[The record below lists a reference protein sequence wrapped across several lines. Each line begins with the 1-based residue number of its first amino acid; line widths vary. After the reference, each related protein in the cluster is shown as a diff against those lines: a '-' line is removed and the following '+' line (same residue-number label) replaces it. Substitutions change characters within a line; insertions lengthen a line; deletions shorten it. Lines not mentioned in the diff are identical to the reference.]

1 MDMLLSGLLHGL
13 LIATNCTNFTNRRNE
28 KMTGELQLLLIV
40 SQYRLGS
47 NDTSILHELVLK
59 EEIDWEHFF
68 LLARRHKVFPRVWN
82 NISIALPSVIPDG
95 IKEEQKSLIR
105 QHTLYCMAT
114 VGQLCTVSALLEKHE
129 IVHVPYKGPV
139 LACYLFDDF
148 AMRSYG
154 DLDIL
159 VSAVDLPQVYGLLTA
174 NGYTPEVV
182 IPEGQLSAYVSV
194 EDNLTFMS
202 GRGVP
207 IEVHWELSG
216 RYLAKPIGL
225 EYMSRRLSSVEM
237 QGRVFSVFSPEDHLV
252 YLCLHG
258 TKHCWAELDLIA
270 CLAELLLKETEICWD
285 LVFQVAE
292 QFKCWRMVFKF
303 VFKPKFSRSFIVKYI
318 ELDRRVKPGMTA
330 RGAQE

>member
-1 MDMLLSGLLHGL
+1 MHFPQLFPMELKK
-13 LIATNCTNFTNRRNE
+13 NRR
-28 KMTGELQLLLIV
+28 
-40 SQYRLGS
+40 R
-47 NDTSILHELVLK
+47 
-59 EEIDWEHFF
+59 
-68 LLARRHKVFPRVWN
+68 
-82 NISIALPSVIPDG
+82 
-95 IKEEQKSLIR
+95 LIR
-105 QHTLYCMAT
+105 QHTLHCMAT
-114 VGQLCTVSALLEKHE
+114 VGQLCTVSALLDKHD

-159 VSAVDLPQVYGLLTA
+159 VSAVDFPQVYALLTG

-182 IPEGQLSAYVSV
+182 IPQEQLSAYVSV

-225 EYMSRRLSSVEM
+225 EYMSRRLSSVVM
-237 QGRVFSVFSPEDHLV
+237 QGRVFPVFSPEDHLV

-258 TKHCWAELDLIA
+258 TKHCWAELDLVA
-270 CLAELLLKETEICWD
+270 CLAELLLKETEISW
-285 LVFQVAE
+285 
-292 QFKCWRMVFKF
+292 
-303 VFKPKFSRSFIVKYI
+303 
-318 ELDRRVKPGMTA
+318 ELGISGGGRI
-330 RGAQE
+330 